1 MSGMNQIGIRRG
13 DIAVLCLILL
23 LSAALFCLDFS
34 GGGRLRAVIY
44 ADGEVACVID
54 LAAVGAPYT
63 LTVGG
68 CTLSVRRGAVAFTEA
83 DCKDKLCVRRG
94 ELTHVGDCMAC
105 VPMRVTVLLTGDGGA
120 DAVTG

>member
-13 DIAVLCLILL
+13 DIVVLCLVLA
-23 LSAALFCLDFS
+23 LSAALFCLDF
-34 GGGRLRAVIY
+34 GGGGAVHAVIY
-44 ADGEVACVID
+44 ADGEVTEVID

-68 CTLSVRRGAVAFTEA
+68 CTFSVRRGAVAFTAA

-105 VPMRVTVLLTGDGGA
+105 VPMHVTVLLTGDGGA

>member
-1 MSGMNQIGIRRG
+1 MKQR
-13 DIAVLCLILL
+13 
-23 LSAALFCLDFS
+23 
-34 GGGRLRAVIY
+34 
-44 ADGEVACVID
+44 
-54 LAAVGAPYT
+54 
-63 LTVGG
+63 
-68 CTLSVRRGAVAFTEA
+68 TLSRGVRSIAAFGLLGALAVRRGAVAFTEA

>member
-13 DIAVLCLILL
+13 DIVVLCLVLL
-23 LSAALFCLDFS
+23 LSAALFCLDFG

-44 ADGEVACVID
+44 VDGEVAEVID

-68 CTLSVRRGAVAFTEA
+68 CTFAVRRGAVAFAAA

-94 ELTHVGDCMAC
+94 ELSHVGDCMAC